1 MRSGRA
7 GWSAPALLRAALGAC
22 AILAVMILLPALADA
37 APDKAE
43 RRVALVIGISA
54 YQNAPTLANPVN
66 DARAIGEALRRL
78 NFEVYELFD
87 PDYRGFSRGL
97 RDFGVRVQSA
107 DTAVIYYAGHG
118 VQADHENYLLPAD
131 AKLEHQHDLL
141 FEAIPLRLLLGE
153 MVQASKIGIILL
165 DACRNNPFTDR
176 MSRSFA
182 TSQRAIATGA
192 GLARVDDVPRNTM
205 VVMATKADQ
214 GADDGDAG
222 HSPFAEALLAH
233 LQIPGL
239 ELGLF
244 FRSVR
249 DTVLKA
255 TNNRQEPYIFS
266 SLGAEPFYFRPRPP
280 NHPPEIGPVTAL
292 QVADRAGPT
301 PLGIPQPTDPDGD
314 ALTVRIIGL
323 PRSGEV
329 RIDGRPV
336 RPNDLF
342 PAEKFTAATFKPD
355 GKMLGPVGS
364 VDILVED
371 GRGGSAMG
379 TLPIAVTSSNH
390 PPVVDRAAPVRFSP
404 VRLGIPLPSDP
415 DGDPL
420 TVTVTALP
428 HGRVRNGG
436 ASLSVGD
443 RLQPADLP
451 RLTFVPDADVAGRA
465 GTFGYVV
472 EDGRGGRTEGAVEI
486 EVADAAAAVADVAPE
501 ALLWDRVRQAGAAEE
516 LDAFLRLYPR
526 SRFAGEASRQR
537 DKLAASAV
545 PMARP
550 EEPRPQADTKVA
562 SLPPVLSL
570 LEPQRDPAKAA
581 ALRTPA
587 APAAPAPPA
596 APSKG
601 AAEAR
606 TLQDCPTCPR
616 LAVLSGGSF
625 IMGQGTRDPAAM
637 PPHPVAVRPFAIGLY
652 PVTVGDWRAC
662 LAEDKCDS
670 MPRMA
675 EVEDRTPVHNVS
687 WNNAQNFVAWL
698 RQKTGKKYRLPSE
711 AEWEYAARGG
721 TATRYWWGDQVG
733 VARAN
738 CVDCGGQQDARRPL
752 PVDALPANP
761 FGLYHMLGGVAQ
773 WTEDCWFPDYR
784 GAPADG
790 TAREAPAC
798 MKRVLRGGSFRAG
811 QDDITATS
819 RNNYDAS
826 VRYIVNGF
834 RVARDVD

>member
-1 MRSGRA
+1 M
-7 GWSAPALLRAALGAC
+7 LCAC
-22 AILAVMILLPALADA
+22 AVLAAVILLPILADA
-37 APDKAE
+37 APDKGE
-43 RRVALVIGISA
+43 RRVALVVGISA

-87 PDYRGFSRGL
+87 PDYRQFSRGL

-153 MVQASKIGIILL
+153 IVQASKIGIVLL
-165 DACRNNPFTDR
+165 DACRNNPFLDR
-176 MSRSFA
+176 MSRSFV
-182 TSQRAIATGA
+182 TSQRAIATNA

-280 NHPPEIGPVTAL
+280 NHPPQIGPVMAL

-314 ALTVRIIGL
+314 ALTVRVIGL
-323 PRSGEV
+323 PWSGEV
-329 RIDGRPV
+329 RIDGRPLK
-336 RPNDLF
+336 PNDLF
-342 PAEKFTAATFKPD
+342 PAEKLPTASYKPD
-355 GKMLGPVGS
+355 GKTLGPVGS
-364 VDILVED
+364 VDVLVED
-371 GRGGSAMG
+371 GRGGSVMG
-379 TLPIAVTSSNH
+379 NLPITVASTNH
-390 PPVVDRAAPVRFSP
+390 PPVVERAQTVRSYP

-420 TVTVTALP
+420 TVTVTTLP
-428 HGRVRNGG
+428 HGRVRNGS
-436 ASLSVGD
+436 AVVSAGD

-451 RLTFVPDADVAGRA
+451 RLTFVPDADIVGRA
-465 GTFGYVV
+465 GSFAYVV

-486 EVADAAAAVADVAPE
+486 EVADAPAAAAAAIDSSVRGEAP
-501 ALLWDRVRQAGAAEE
+501 LWDRVWQSGHAED
-516 LDAFLRLYPR
+516 LDTFLRLFPQ
-526 SRFAGEASRQR
+526 SRFAAEARQRR
-537 DKLAASAV
+537 DKLAASTV
-545 PMARP
+545 PAAAPEARMASRP
-550 EEPRPQADTKVA
+550 EEPRLQTDKVA
-562 SLPPVLSL
+562 SLQPPALSL
-570 LEPQRDPAKAA
+570 PEPQRDPAKAA

-587 APAAPAPPA
+587 APSTPPPPA
-596 APSKG
+596 SASKG
-601 AAEAR
+601 AAEAK

-616 LAVLSGGSF
+616 LAVLPGGSF
-625 IMGQGTRDPAAM
+625 VMGQGTRDPTAV
-637 PPHPVAVRPFAIGLY
+637 PPHPVTIRAFAIGLY
-652 PVTVGDWRAC
+652 PVTVGDWKAC
-662 LAEDKCDS
+662 LAEDKCES

-687 WNNAQNFVAWL
+687 WSNAQAFVAWL
-698 RQKTGKKYRLPSE
+698 RQKTGKNYRLPSE

-733 VARAN
+733 VAMAN
-738 CVDCGGQQDARRPL
+738 CIDCGGRQDARRPL

-761 FGLYHMLGGVAQ
+761 FGLYQMLGGVAQ

-784 GAPADG
+784 GAPSDG
-790 TAREAPAC
+790 RPREAPAC

-819 RNNYDAS
+819 RNSYDAS

>member
-1 MRSGRA
+1 M
-7 GWSAPALLRAALGAC
+7 
-22 AILAVMILLPALADA
+22 
-37 APDKAE
+37 
-43 RRVALVIGISA
+43 
-54 YQNAPTLANPVN
+54 
-66 DARAIGEALRRL
+66 
-78 NFEVYELFD
+78 
-87 PDYRGFSRGL
+87 
-97 RDFGVRVQSA
+97 
-107 DTAVIYYAGHG
+107 
-118 VQADHENYLLPAD
+118 QADHENYLLPAD

-165 DACRNNPFTDR
+165 DACRNNPFMDR

-292 QVADRAGPT
+292 QVTDRAGPT
-301 PLGIPQPTDPDGD
+301 PLSIPQPTDPDGD

-336 RPNDLF
+336 KPNDLF
-342 PAEKFTAATFKPD
+342 PAEKFTTATFKPD

-371 GRGGSAMG
+371 GRGGSVMG
-379 TLPIAVTSSNH
+379 NLPIAVTSSNH
-390 PPVVDRAAPVRFSP
+390 PPVVDRTQPVRFAP
-404 VRLGIPLPSDP
+404 VRLGIALPSDP

-428 HGRVRNGG
+428 RGRVRNGG
-436 ASLSVGD
+436 ASVSIGD

-465 GTFGYVV
+465 GSFGYVV
-472 EDGRGGRTEGAVEI
+472 EDGRGGRTDGAVEI
-486 EVADAAAAVADVAPE
+486 EVADADAAVPVARQEAPE
-501 ALLWDRVRQAGAAEE
+501 ARTA
-516 LDAFLRLYPR
+516 P
-526 SRFAGEASRQR
+526 
-537 DKLAASAV
+537 
-545 PMARP
+545 RP
-550 EEPRPQADTKVA
+550 EEPRPPADAKVA
-562 SLPPVLSL
+562 SLQPPALSL
-570 LEPQRDPAKAA
+570 PEPQRDPTKAV

-587 APAAPAPPA
+587 APAMPPPA
-596 APSKG
+596 ASKG
-601 AAEAR
+601 VAEAK
-606 TLQDCPTCPR
+606 TLQDCPTCPK
-616 LAVLSGGSF
+616 LAILSGGSF
-625 IMGQGTRDPAAM
+625 IMGQGTRDPAAV
-637 PPHPVAVRPFAIGLY
+637 PPHPVAIRPFAIGLY
-652 PVTVGDWRAC
+652 PVTVGDWKAC

-687 WNNAQNFVAWL
+687 WNNAQNFLAWL

-721 TATRYWWGDQVG
+721 TVTRYWWGDQVG
-733 VARAN
+733 VAKAN
-738 CVDCGGQQDARRPL
+738 CVDCGGQQDAHRPL

-784 GAPADG
+784 GAPVDG

-811 QDDITATS
+811 QDDITTTS
-819 RNNYDAS
+819 RNSYDSS
-826 VRYIVNGF
+826 VRYLVNGF